1 MEAVKQKVCSL
12 HFKPD
17 DFEFI
22 VLGKKRAALLNT
34 AIPPIFPFPYDDELH
49 GVAANGS
56 AKRIFWRSLC
66 ACIRRVDKQIIPLLN
81 EVKPSE
87 RDVHRHQNERVHNNV
102 HQAVIQ
108 YVQFTFAK
116 ILTSSGTTLM
126 TASAQ
131 FLALQDPFQ
140 KVSVGC

>member
-56 AKRIFWRSLC
+56 AKRIFCPFFGDHYAR
-66 ACIRRVDKQIIPLLN
+66 
-81 EVKPSE
+81 
-87 RDVHRHQNERVHNNV
+87 
-102 HQAVIQ
+102 
-108 YVQFTFAK
+108 
-116 ILTSSGTTLM
+116 
-126 TASAQ
+126 ASAV
-131 FLALQDPFQ
+131 LIN
-140 KVSVGC
+140 K